1 MYIRMKIMKPIKN
14 EGPGTMPLYDV
25 FQIEESREKP
35 WMVQQLRLQVADQ
48 GQESGDSHTIVR
60 LGKSTR
66 LLIYFFVLVEICCK
80 YTVHAVVSNSYL

>member
-1 MYIRMKIMKPIKN
+1 MKPIKN
-14 EGPGTMPLYDV
+14 EEPGTMPLYDV

-35 WMVQQLRLQVADQ
+35 WMVRKVQQLRLQVADQ
-48 GQESGDSHTIVR
+48 GQESEDRHTIVR

-80 YTVHAVVSNSYL
+80 YTLHAVVSNSYL